1 MENTQKCCW
10 CGKEFTGYGN
20 NPYPLVKEQGARCC
34 DECNEIV
41 IFERIRQITNKKDKK
56 GENKDES
63 ITRK

>member
-41 IFERIRQITNKKDKK
+41 IFERIRQITNKENKK
-56 GENKDES
+56 GENRDES
-63 ITRK
+63 IAGK

>member
-1 MENTQKCCW
+1 MESTQKCCW

-20 NPYPLVKEQGARCC
+20 NPYPLVKEPGARCC

-63 ITRK
+63 ITGK

>member
-1 MENTQKCCW
+1 MENTQKCCL

-41 IFERIRQITNKKDKK
+41 IPSSGTNVHRSTNITMY
-56 GENKDES
+56 
-63 ITRK
+63 

>member
-1 MENTQKCCW
+1 MKNTQKCCW

-41 IFERIRQITNKKDKK
+41 IFERIRQITNKENKK
-56 GENKDES
+56 GENKNES
-63 ITRK
+63 IARK

>member
-1 MENTQKCCW
+1 MENTKKCCL
-10 CGKEFTGYGN
+10 CDKEFIGYGN

-34 DECNEIV
+34 DECNKLV
-41 IFERIRQITNKKDKK
+41 IAERIRQITNKKDKK